1 MMQKIQLNRAD
12 LLALQRTYLAN
23 ERTLLAWFRT
33 FVVMLSS
40 GFAIV
45 KMTAFEEI
53 LPLGYALLVASPLL
67 LLFGIIRFAYVK
79 KQLRKFYTKDFQD
92 AVEQ

>member
-1 MMQKIQLNRAD
+1 MQKINLSRAD
-12 LLALQRTYLAN
+12 LLAMQRTHLAN

-45 KMTAFEEI
+45 KMTVLEEI
-53 LPLGYALLVASPLL
+53 LTMGYVLL
-67 LLFGIIRFAYVK
+67 LCSPIILIMGLFRFFYVRNRL
-79 KQLRKFYTKDFQD
+79 QKFYTSDFQD
-92 AVEQ
+92 AVE